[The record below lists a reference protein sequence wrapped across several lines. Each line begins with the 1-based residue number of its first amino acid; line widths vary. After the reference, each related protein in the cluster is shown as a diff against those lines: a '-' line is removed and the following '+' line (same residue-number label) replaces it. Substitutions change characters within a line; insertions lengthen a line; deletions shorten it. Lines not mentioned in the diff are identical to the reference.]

1 MKKLLVLI
9 FVLLPTL
16 AMAQSQR
23 NPCYNTNLSNGN
35 QNCVPVGI
43 ATPLPV
49 NTAMFNYQ
57 NISTATN
64 VVLKESPAT
73 IGSLI
78 INTAGTGSTAII
90 YDNVLCSG
98 TVIGTFSTTAQGTI
112 PININTKTGLC
123 LTTTG
128 SPAANVT
135 LSFN

>member
-35 QNCVPVGI
+35 QNCIPVGTS
-43 ATPLPV
+43 TPLPV
-49 NTAMFNYQ
+49 NTATSNYQ
-57 NISTATN
+57 NITTSTNTI
-64 VVLKESPAT
+64 VKGSPAT

-78 INTAGTGSTAII
+78 INTAGTGSTAKI
-90 YDNVLCSG
+90 YDNKTCTG

-128 SPAANVT
+128 SPAANIT